1 MSVVLRL
8 TNARLAFGSAPIL
21 NSAEFTVGTQERV
34 CITGRNGAG
43 KSSLLKVLDGS
54 ITLDEGN
61 LQRVGEAKVAM
72 LPQDPP
78 RHMEGCVYD
87 YVAAAFAETGRH
99 IATYHELS
107 QQLATDP
114 ENEALLARLM
124 RAQQLLDAN
133 DGWQVQNQIEQIL
146 SRLHLDGD
154 QQMTHLSGGWL
165 RRVALARAL
174 VIQPD
179 VLLLDEPTNH
189 LDVDTVMWLEQML
202 LDFRGSIVFI
212 SHDRAFIRALATRI
226 VDLDRGV
233 LTSFPGN
240 YDAYLEEKQRLL
252 EVEQMQAAEFDK
264 KLAQEEAWIRQGVKA
279 RRTRNE
285 GRVRALQELR
295 KERAQRR
302 SRQGQV
308 NIDLGAGERSGKIVF
323 EAQDLGLTLGDK
335 RLIAH
340 LNLVIQRGD
349 KLAFVGPNGCG
360 KSSLIRLITGEIQAT
375 SGLCKLGTNLSIA
388 YFDQHRQLLDLDAT
402 VADNVGEGKVDVTHR
417 GRTRH
422 IYSYLQDFLFSP
434 QQARTPVSALS
445 GGEKNRVML
454 AKILLRDSNLLILDE
469 PTNDLDID
477 TLELLEQVVVDYP
490 GTVLMVSH
498 DREFIDH
505 AATSV
510 LLFEG
515 EGKVTEI
522 VGGFDEVRHYQ
533 AKQANAPEPTTNK
546 IRENSE
552 LSGTSEGKQH
562 SESESALAQK
572 TNKLSYK
579 LKRELE
585 SLPGQIESLETELN
599 DLQQHINNPEF
610 FRKPITETQPVMDRL
625 SELEEALM
633 HALERWDYLENLQ
646 GN

>member
-8 TNARLAFGSAPIL
+8 TNARLAFGTAPVL
-21 NSAEFTVGTQERV
+21 NNAEFTVSAQERV
-34 CITGRNGAG
+34 CIIGRNGAG
-43 KSSLLKVLDGS
+43 KSSLLKVLQGLVV
-54 ITLDEGN
+54 LDEGT
-61 LQRVGEAKVAM
+61 LHRVGNTRVAM

-78 RHMEGCVYD
+78 RDMQGCVYD
-87 YVAAAFAETGRH
+87 YVAAAFADVGRH
-99 IATYHELS
+99 LTAYHELS
-107 QQLATDP
+107 QQLANDP
-114 ENEALLARLM
+114 ENEAVLARLM
-124 RAQQLLDAN
+124 RAQQALDAG
-133 DGWQVQNQIEQIL
+133 DGWQIQNQIEQIL
-146 SRLHLDGD
+146 SRLQLDGD

-165 RRVALARAL
+165 RRVALAKAL
-174 VIQPD
+174 ATQPD

-202 LDFRGSIVFI
+202 LDFRGAIVFI

-240 YDAYLEEKQRLL
+240 YDAYLTEKQRLL
-252 EVEQMQAAEFDK
+252 EVEETQAALFDK

-285 GRVRALQELR
+285 GRVRALQALR
-295 KERAQRR
+295 NERAQRR
-302 SRQGQV
+302 NRQGQV
-308 NIDLGAGERSGKIVF
+308 NIELGSGERSGKVVF
-323 EAQDLGLTLGDK
+323 EASDLHLTLGGK
-335 RLIAH
+335 ELIRG
-340 LNLVIQRGD
+340 LDLIIQRGD

-360 KSSLIRLITGEIQAT
+360 KSSLIRLITGESEAT
-375 SGLCKLGTNLSIA
+375 SGFCKLGTNLNVA
-388 YFDQHRQLLDLDAT
+388 YFDQHRQQLNLDAT
-402 VADNVGEGKVDVTHR
+402 VADNVGEGKVDVVHQ

-434 QQARTPVSALS
+434 QQARMPVSALS

-454 AKILLRDSNLLILDE
+454 AKILLRESNLLILDE

-515 EGKVTEI
+515 EGQVTEI

-533 AKQANAPEPTTNK
+533 AKQVENAAPPRNKNQSNPEN
-546 IRENSE
+546 
-552 LSGTSEGKQH
+552 SGTSAGKEH
-562 SESESALAQK
+562 SESESALARK
-572 TNKLSYK
+572 SNKLSYK

-585 SLPGQIESLETELN
+585 LLPGHIETLERELN
-599 DLQQHINNPEF
+599 DLQQHINDPEF
-610 FRKPITETQPVMDRL
+610 FRKPITETQPTMDRL
-625 SELEEALM
+625 SELETALM
-633 HALERWDYLENLQ
+633 EALERWDYLENLQ